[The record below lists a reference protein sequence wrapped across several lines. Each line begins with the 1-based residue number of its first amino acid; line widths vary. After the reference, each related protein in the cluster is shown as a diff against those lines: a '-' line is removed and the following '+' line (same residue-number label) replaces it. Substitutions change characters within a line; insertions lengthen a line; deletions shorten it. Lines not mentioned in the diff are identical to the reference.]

1 MLDPWW
7 NPAVENQAYD
17 RVHRLGQTREVTITR
32 YIAKESMEERVL
44 ELQARKQRMADAM
57 LGSSAKGNSGDR
69 ITYQD
74 LLTLLP

>member
-17 RVHRLGQTREVTITR
+17 RVHRLGQTREVIVTR
-32 YIAKESMEERVL
+32 YIARESMEERVL

-57 LGSSAKGNSGDR
+57 LESSAKGNSGDR
-69 ITYQD
+69 ITFQD